1 MNQYKTLGVNQSHKY
16 TSLVFAITMA
26 PHADDGRFCLI
37 DYLPLARELCDT
49 VLNEKGANAPRIV
62 PLLKAFV
69 DASRSDSLQGDIVLA
84 KLYTA
89 LDSCGLTRTSTQRV
103 FHQQFVHSI
112 LPWIYGKKD
121 FARYKERIL
130 HESGIHPDKY
140 NQYTLI
146 STPRRWGKTTSVG
159 IFVASV
165 LFSVPEAWISV
176 YSTGRRASKALSD
189 LVYKF
194 VMVLEETAGYTK
206 TRVIVKAW
214 ACVASLKT
222 RANESWLIKHAL

>member
-1 MNQYKTLGVNQSHKY
+1 MWLWLLCSFNASDEEVPPRRLFGCVALRERAGPRRHFVHRGGGGWYQYG
-16 TSLVFAITMA
+16 A

-49 VLNEKGANAPRIV
+49 VMNEKGANAPRIV

-121 FARYKERIL
+121 FARYKERVL

-140 NQYTLI
+140 TYNQYTLI
-146 STPRRWGKTTSVG
+146 STRTK
-159 IFVASV
+159 F
-165 LFSVPEAWISV
+165 L
-176 YSTGRRASKALSD
+176 LSQLRPAARFKLAFPMND
-189 LVYKF
+189 D
-194 VMVLEETAGYTK
+194 MT
-206 TRVIVKAW
+206 
-214 ACVASLKT
+214 
-222 RANESWLIKHAL
+222 